1 VPKTGIFLFLV
12 VVSKSHDEFPF
23 WFWVCGTRERERE
36 IVDMLDGVSRGTSKM
51 LELEFVAIG

>member
-23 WFWVCGTRERERE
+23 WFWVVVQERE
-36 IVDMLDGVSRGTSKM
+36 IVDMLDGVSRGTSKK
-51 LELEFVAIG
+51 LELELVAIG